1 LRDNGRDIWRGQRRD
16 HDGDF
21 AYRRPFA
28 AAYAAT
34 AANGEIYVLD
44 PANYGSLTITGPVS
58 IKGRGWAAIASE
70 RQRGDHH
77 QCQHGRQGG
86 SLHVQ
91 DSVIRNFTQDGIA
104 FAPNSS
110 ATPLP
115 AALPLF
121 AGGLSLIGG
130 LGGRRK
136 NSPSQ
141 PGELYSRLECHL

>member
-1 LRDNGRDIWRGQRRD
+1 MTINANT
-16 HDGDF
+16 GDKI
-21 AYRRPFA
+21 
-28 AAYAAT
+28 
-34 AANGEIYVLD
+34 NIIGVVLD
-44 PANYGSLTITGPVS
+44 GIGTTNPFTGGIQFNS
-58 IKGRGWAAIASE
+58 
-70 RQRGDHH
+70 
-77 QCQHGRQGG
+77 GG

-136 NSPSQ
+136 NSPSE
-141 PGELYSRLECHL
+141 PGELYSRLECHF